1 MEKDCIIMSL
11 VYIERML
18 SEAAPALCICGSNWK
33 STILSGMALASKV
46 WDDLS
51 MLNVD
56 FSKIGNVKLHHL
68 NMLEVCPSNAT
79 NRIIGSPNPFAYYVM
94 LVSVLTSN
102 F

>member
-33 STILSGMALASKV
+33 SIILSGMALASKV

-56 FSKIGNVKLHHL
+56 FSKIGNAELHHL
-68 NMLEVCPSNAT
+68 NMLEVCPHPPMPRMGLLFPLA
-79 NRIIGSPNPFAYYVM
+79 PLF
-94 LVSVLTSN
+94 TS
-102 F
+102 

>member
-18 SEAAPALCICGSNWK
+18 SEAAPALCICRSNWK
-33 STILSGMALASKV
+33 SIILSGMALASKV

-56 FSKIGNVKLHHL
+56 FSNIGNINLHHL
-68 NMLEVCPSNAT
+68 NILEVSTHP
-79 NRIIGSPNPFAYYVM
+79 RLP
-94 LVSVLTSN
+94 
-102 F
+102 